1 MANIKYTFLTG
12 QFPNNLVNAT
22 RLSSEIQDSEII
34 TALDYINVDSSKCDM
49 WFKAALSSADE
60 TTLSGVI
67 GSHSGAIPEQADPP
81 TMDDGRPIVRADTR
95 PLNTATYFTCCSDTA
110 SGIGDGKA
118 LRWDFSPDSEY
129 TTISGPYTLSCGHK
143 IDDGWKAQV
152 IDLEFLDPVYFK
164 DGAIYFFDAPWGCH
178 CDMTILVP
186 AGNYYP
192 NEHGNIPA
200 SALGLSGNQMYSYAA
215 TDTPFYRYVN
225 KHYIYGS
232 CPMGDELNAEGC
244 MVEALP
250 VGWVVRGIIKTPASD
265 NVSKGFASYEMYRH
279 RSVILPGDSA

>member
-1 MANIKYTFLTG
+1 MSTTYTYQFSDFLNNTANAERLNLEILSETDITIGLEYITIKSNGVDIVFKTD
-12 QFPNNLVNAT
+12 
-22 RLSSEIQDSEII
+22 LSSNEED
-34 TALDYINVDSSKCDM
+34 ALDALVAAHTG
-49 WFKAALSSADE
+49 AALE
-60 TTLSGVI
+60 YN
-67 GSHSGAIPEQADPP
+67 DPP
-81 TMDDGRPIVRADTR
+81 VMADGRPIIRADTR
-95 PLNTATYFTCCSDTA
+95 PLNTATYFTCASDTA
-110 SGIGDGKA
+110 SGIGNGTS

-129 TTISGPYTLSCGHK
+129 TTISGPYTLSCGHT
-143 IDDGWKAQV
+143 IDAGWKAQV
-152 IDLEFLDPVYFK
+152 IDLQFLDPVYFK
-164 DGAIYFFDAPWGCH
+164 DGSIYFFDAPWGCH

-200 SALGLSGNQMYSYAA
+200 SALGLSGTQMYSYAA

-250 VGWVVRGIIKTPASD
+250 IGWIVRGIIRTPISD

-279 RSVILPGDSA
+279 RSVILPGDTP